1 MRHTLCGSCLGGR
14 KQFTLTNTGG
24 TEGMSPKSL
33 TSAAGWM
40 AFPSTGPEK
49 TWGGNLSGE
58 SCKKSDFGFK
68 HNNFETHPR
77 FLHTNTA
84 LEGECSREEFRA
96 WRNVWETPA
105 RE

>member
-1 MRHTLCGSCLGGR
+1 
-14 KQFTLTNTGG
+14 
-24 TEGMSPKSL
+24 MSPKSL
-33 TSAAGWM
+33 TSAAGWL
-40 AFPSTGPEK
+40 FHPLGQRR
-49 TWGGNLSGE
+49 LGE
-58 SCKKSDFGFK
+58 ETSLGKVVKKSDFGFK